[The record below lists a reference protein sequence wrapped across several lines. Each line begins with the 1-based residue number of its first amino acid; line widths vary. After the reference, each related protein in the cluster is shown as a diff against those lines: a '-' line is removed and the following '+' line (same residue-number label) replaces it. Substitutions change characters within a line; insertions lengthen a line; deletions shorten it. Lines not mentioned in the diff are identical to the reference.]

1 MWYIVPVCPHQL
13 PLTCITSLL
22 FSLPAHLSLTLC
34 AATVT
39 GKTMR
44 GMERPCSFDNRPG
57 LELLALLA
65 HYKHTTNGPAYR
77 THALTPSLCST
88 TRLTRLN
95 RKPFSPQTTHCSKG
109 SNRPSAAIEDITA
122 VNKWMQ
128 TCMHACKLIDWDTH
142 SRSGCDATASF
153 RTAWLYFIRSSMQS
167 LLPPLM

>member
-1 MWYIVPVCPHQL
+1 MCTCVCPICIRATLYLLVLHGIFEFEHSKTHRKRYKIHQCMWYIAPVCPHQL
-13 PLTCITSLL
+13 PLTRITSLL

-77 THALTPSLCST
+77 THSHQVCAARQGSLDSIA
-88 TRLTRLN
+88 N
-95 RKPFSPQTTHCSKG
+95 PFHH
-109 SNRPSAAIEDITA
+109 RPHIAARAAID
-122 VNKWMQ
+122 
-128 TCMHACKLIDWDTH
+128 H
-142 SRSGCDATASF
+142 
-153 RTAWLYFIRSSMQS
+153 
-167 LLPPLM
+167 LLLLKTLQL